1 MKGLPVV
8 FLLKLSNEF
17 DLKYSLYF
25 TISIQ
30 SWSEV
35 QPMAHSV
42 WVWRKALEMAQTA
55 LGDLIKV
62 TRQTINTIENAKDDP
77 SLALAF
83 RWARTLAMADL
94 FQD

>member
-1 MKGLPVV
+1 
-8 FLLKLSNEF
+8 
-17 DLKYSLYF
+17 
-25 TISIQ
+25 
-30 SWSEV
+30 
-35 QPMAHSV
+35 MAHSV

-83 RWARTLAMADL
+83 R
-94 FQD
+94 